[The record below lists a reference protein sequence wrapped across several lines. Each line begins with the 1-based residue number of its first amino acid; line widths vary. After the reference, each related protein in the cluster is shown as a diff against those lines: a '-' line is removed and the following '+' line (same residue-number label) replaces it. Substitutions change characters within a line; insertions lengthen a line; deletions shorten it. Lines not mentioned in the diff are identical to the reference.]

1 MQKSH
6 SGFNGGEVLVIEG
19 ENKIEEL
26 LKSDGRYLSTT
37 HGVSMLPMLK
47 SGRDVIV
54 VLPKTERLKPYDV
67 ALYRRGE
74 SYVLHRV
81 IRVTDSGYIIRGDN
95 TYADEIVPENAVIG
109 VLSEYFSKKRAVK
122 VTDKAYLRY
131 SRRVV
136 RLYPLRKLWVKTIS
150 ALKSAIKKIIGKNKS
165 K

>member
-1 MQKSH
+1 MQKTLKEF
-6 SGFNGGEVLVIEG
+6 GAGEMLVVDS

-37 HGVSMLPMLK
+37 RGVSMRPMLK

-81 IRVTDSGYIIRGDN
+81 IGITDSGYVIRGDN
-95 TYADEIVPENAVIG
+95 TYTDEIVPESAVIG
-109 VLSEYFSKKRAVK
+109 VLAEYFSKKRTVK
-122 VTDKAYLRY
+122 VTDKRYLRY

-136 RLYPLRKLWVKTIS
+136 RLYPLRKIRVRAVGAI
-150 ALKSAIKKIIGKNKS
+150 KSVIKKIIGKK
-165 K
+165 

>member
-1 MQKSH
+1 MQKTLKEF
-6 SGFNGGEVLVIEG
+6 GAGEMLVVDS

-26 LKSDGRYLSTT
+26 LELDGRYLSTT
-37 HGVSMLPMLK
+37 RGVSMRPMLK

-81 IRVTDSGYIIRGDN
+81 IGVTDSGYVIRGDN
-95 TYADEIVPENAVIG
+95 TYTDEIVPESAVIG
-109 VLSEYFSKKRAVK
+109 VLAEYFSKKRTVK
-122 VTDKAYLRY
+122 VTDKRYLRY

-136 RLYPLRKLWVKTIS
+136 RLYPLRKMRVRAVS
-150 ALKSAIKKIIGKNKS
+150 AIKSVIKKIIGKK
-165 K
+165 

>member
-1 MQKSH
+1 MQKTRESF
-6 SGFNGGEVLVIEG
+6 SEGEMLVIDG

-26 LKSDGRYLSTT
+26 LKADGRYLSTT
-37 HGVSMLPMLK
+37 RGVSMRPMLK

-54 VLPKTERLKPYDV
+54 VLPKTGRLKPLDV

-95 TYADEIVPENAVIG
+95 TYADETVPENAVIG

-122 VTDKAYLRY
+122 VTDEKYLRY
-131 SRRVV
+131 SRRIV
-136 RLYPLRKLWVKTIS
+136 RLYPLRRFRVKTIN
-150 ALKSAIKKIIGKNKS
+150 AIKGIIKKIIGKK
-165 K
+165 

>member
-1 MQKSH
+1 MQKTLKEF
-6 SGFNGGEVLVIEG
+6 GAGEMLVVDS

-37 HGVSMLPMLK
+37 HGVSMRPMLK

-81 IRVTDSGYIIRGDN
+81 IGVTDSGYVIRGDN
-95 TYADEIVPENAVIG
+95 TYTDEIVPESAVIG
-109 VLSEYFSKKRAVK
+109 VLAEYFSKKRTVK
-122 VTDKAYLRY
+122 VTDKRYLRY

-136 RLYPLRKLWVKTIS
+136 RLYPLRKIRVRAVGAI
-150 ALKSAIKKIIGKNKS
+150 KSVIKKIIGKK
-165 K
+165 

>member
-1 MQKSH
+1 MQKTLKEF
-6 SGFNGGEVLVIEG
+6 GAGEMLVVDS

-26 LKSDGRYLSTT
+26 FESDGRYLSTT
-37 HGVSMLPMLK
+37 RGVSMRPMLK

-81 IRVTDSGYIIRGDN
+81 IGVTDSGYVIRGDN
-95 TYADEIVPENAVIG
+95 TYTDEIVPESAVIG
-109 VLSEYFSKKRAVK
+109 VLAEYFSKKRTVK
-122 VTDKAYLRY
+122 VTDKRYLRY

-136 RLYPLRKLWVKTIS
+136 RLYPLRKMRVRAVS
-150 ALKSAIKKIIGKNKS
+150 AIKSVIKKIIGKK
-165 K
+165 

>member
-1 MQKSH
+1 M
-6 SGFNGGEVLVIEG
+6 LVVDS
-19 ENKIEEL
+19 ENKIEDL

-37 HGVSMLPMLK
+37 RGVSMRPMLK

-81 IRVTDSGYIIRGDN
+81 IGVTGSGYVIRGDN
-95 TYADEIVPENAVIG
+95 TYSDEIVPESAVIG
-109 VLSEYFSKKRAVK
+109 VLAEYFSKKRTVK
-122 VTDKAYLRY
+122 VTDKRYLRY

-136 RLYPLRKLWVKTIS
+136 RLYPLRKMRVRAVS
-150 ALKSAIKKIIGKNKS
+150 AIKSVIKKIIGKK
-165 K
+165 

>member
-1 MQKSH
+1 M
-6 SGFNGGEVLVIEG
+6 LVVDS

-37 HGVSMLPMLK
+37 RGVSMRPMLK

-81 IRVTDSGYIIRGDN
+81 IGVTDSGYVIRGDN
-95 TYADEIVPENAVIG
+95 TYTDEIVPESAVIG
-109 VLSEYFSKKRAVK
+109 VLAEYFSKKSTVK
-122 VTDKAYLRY
+122 VTDKRYLRY

-136 RLYPLRKLWVKTIS
+136 RLYPLRKMRVRAVS
-150 ALKSAIKKIIGKNKS
+150 AIKSVIKKIIGKK
-165 K
+165 

>member
-1 MQKSH
+1 MQKTLKEF
-6 SGFNGGEVLVIEG
+6 GAGEMLVVDS

-37 HGVSMLPMLK
+37 RGVSMRPMLK

-81 IRVTDSGYIIRGDN
+81 IGVTDSGYVIRGDN
-95 TYADEIVPENAVIG
+95 TYTDEIVPESAVIG
-109 VLSEYFSKKRAVK
+109 VLAEYFSKKRTVK
-122 VTDKAYLRY
+122 VTEKRYLRY

-136 RLYPLRKLWVKTIS
+136 RLYPLRKIRVRVVGAI
-150 ALKSAIKKIIGKNKS
+150 KSVIKKIIGKK
-165 K
+165 

>member
-1 MQKSH
+1 MQKTLKEF
-6 SGFNGGEVLVIEG
+6 GAGEMLVVDS

-37 HGVSMLPMLK
+37 RGVSMRPMLK

-81 IRVTDSGYIIRGDN
+81 IDVTDSGYIIRGDN
-95 TYADEIVPENAVIG
+95 TYSDEIVPESAVIG
-109 VLSEYFSKKRAVK
+109 VLAEYFSKKRTVK
-122 VTDKAYLRY
+122 VTDKRYLRY

-136 RLYPLRKLWVKTIS
+136 RLYPLRKMRVRAVS
-150 ALKSAIKKIIGKNKS
+150 AIKSVIKKIIGKK
-165 K
+165 